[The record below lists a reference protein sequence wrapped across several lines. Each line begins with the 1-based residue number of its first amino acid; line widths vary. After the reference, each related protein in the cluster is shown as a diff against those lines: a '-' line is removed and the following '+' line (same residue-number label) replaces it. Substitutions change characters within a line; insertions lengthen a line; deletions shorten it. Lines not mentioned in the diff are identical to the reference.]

1 MLKTITIIMVLM
13 TSQAIG
19 QTAITKAVIED
30 SREATIKVFSMQG
43 NSSGT
48 GFYISNDIIAT
59 CFHVI
64 AKVWV
69 DEKQQGNF
77 SIYNDLKAVN
87 ENGEVVS
94 LTCISIPDI
103 GSPEPAL
110 QDFALLRVIGT
121 VPKKKI
127 LSLDSSHKEDI
138 ADNVL
143 FSGYPLGTPTM
154 VSHTGTISGIT
165 KDRSI
170 ICVQASTNKGNSGG
184 ALVNSDG
191 KVIGI
196 ISMREGGIS
205 AGLQNYLSQITAT
218 EKQGSV
224 EFMGINP
231 LQATK
236 ETISVLDTYISTG
249 IGYARSIKFMTDYIK
264 KKGIKL

>member
-1 MLKTITIIMVLM
+1 MANQVL
-13 TSQAIG
+13 G
-19 QTAITKAVIED
+19 QTVINKAVIDD
-30 SREATIKVFSMQG
+30 SRAGTVRIISNGGK
-43 NSSGT
+43 SSGT

-59 CFHVI
+59 CFHVVAQI
-64 AKVWV
+64 SVNNSQNV
-69 DEKQQGNF
+69 NF
-77 SIYNDLKAVN
+77 NIYNDIQAIN
-87 ENGEVVS
+87 EDGEIVT
-94 LTCISIPDI
+94 LTCISFPDNS
-103 GSPEPAL
+103 SPEPLL
-110 QDFALLRVIGT
+110 QDFALLRVNNPT
-121 VPKKKI
+121 PKKKI
-127 LSLDSSHKEDI
+127 LALEYSTNSDI

-154 VSHTGTISGIT
+154 VSHVGMISGIT
-165 KDRSI
+165 KDKAI

-184 ALVNSDG
+184 ALVNSQG